1 MCRCTPLS
9 ESFLCTT
16 SLLLKIY
23 IRTCFYSPKEIWEGF
38 SLLWKREESKNRVQ
52 HVLHS
57 QLLTEAVPTQA
68 VEHCPQVPS
77 LRTALRLSAS
87 GHCILARCLWASVLP
102 LFILCIR
109 LQDVPFAHSS
119 LICAMSAYVHRNL
132 CFQIEGKRLVG
143 KREKKGVK
151 IPPLV
156 EGSMWFCDLRN
167 GILHLS
173 TYIYVCLCVCVC
185 ICHCFLSTLHL
196 LNHFML
202 TTVLQGRYNK

>member
-38 SLLWKREESKNRVQ
+38 SLLRKREESKNRVQ

-57 QLLTEAVPTQA
+57 QLLREAVPTQA

-87 GHCILARCLWASVLP
+87 GHCILARSLWASVLP

-119 LICAMSAYVHRNL
+119 LICAVSAYVHGEPLLSDRRET
-132 CFQIEGKRLVG
+132 FSWKKR
-143 KREKKGVK
+143 KKG
-151 IPPLV
+151 
-156 EGSMWFCDLRN
+156 R
-167 GILHLS
+167 
-173 TYIYVCLCVCVC
+173 
-185 ICHCFLSTLHL
+185 
-196 LNHFML
+196 
-202 TTVLQGRYNK
+202 